1 MTKVL
6 SFVTS
11 NYNTAHEVR
20 ADLSKSYDEVIVVK
34 QKENGKTVWGIMA
47 ATPKKK

>member
-1 MTKVL
+1 MGNIL

-20 ADLSKSYDEVIVVK
+20 ADLSKSYDDFIVVK